1 METSDKSPDDGAYI
15 IGLFL
20 DGARWDR
27 KTYVFNCVWFKSS
40 NGSFQLLLHNII
52 S

>member
-27 KTYVFNCVWFKSS
+27 KTFVFNF
-40 NGSFQLLLHNII
+40 LLVFFFVVQ
-52 S
+52 